1 MLSHYYD
8 IREETAGV
16 CAWTLLPLNG
26 PTRLEVAEV
35 SRGDE
40 KTVDSGSTE
49 QRRTGAFHPTA

>member
-8 IREETAGV
+8 IREETVGV

-35 SRGDE
+35 SKGGRE
-40 KTVDSGSTE
+40 N
-49 QRRTGAFHPTA
+49 RRFREH